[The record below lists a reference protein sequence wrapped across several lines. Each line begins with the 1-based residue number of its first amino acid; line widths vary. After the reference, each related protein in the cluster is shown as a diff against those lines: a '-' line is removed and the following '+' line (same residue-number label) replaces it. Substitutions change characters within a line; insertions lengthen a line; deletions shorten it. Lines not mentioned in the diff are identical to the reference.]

1 MGTSVEDGC
10 QLEECMVNQ
19 QAGGGPSLSST
30 KEPHVKTCSTG
41 SFIPTI
47 YDYIIVNIKQNS

>member
-1 MGTSVEDGC
+1 MMGTSVEDGC

-47 YDYIIVNIKQNS
+47 YDYIIVNI